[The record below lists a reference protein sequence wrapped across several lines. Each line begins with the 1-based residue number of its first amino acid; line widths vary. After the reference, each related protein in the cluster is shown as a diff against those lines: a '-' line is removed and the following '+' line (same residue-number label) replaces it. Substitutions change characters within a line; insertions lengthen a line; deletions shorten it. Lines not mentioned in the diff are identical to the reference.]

1 MSKRYSGG
9 AYASNVKFSWQRE
22 DYTPAGLAN
31 VPTKEIEKEYSRL
44 RDIAMKRLERLR
56 LSKFSSYRTA
66 QNFLFF
72 YAPRFKNLKDMP
84 KKSLPS
90 ALADLRYFLE
100 SPYGSVSG
108 YREVRKKQL
117 TSLHNHGYKFVNES
131 NLDDFIDFMGY
142 VKGSF
147 VGKGRYLPEDAL
159 YFEKA
164 LDKGMNVEEM
174 KQEWEKWKTEQ
185 MRGTNLQNKTPSGM
199 KNRKTA
205 KEIAKATGKGGKMR
219 KQTKKT
225 THYKT
230 MLNGKRA
237 AKSRTK
243 KTTKIKKMLTGK

>member
-1 MSKRYSGG
+1 MPRYKGG
-9 AYASNVKFSWQRE
+9 GFASNVKFSWQRE

-72 YAPRFKNLKDMP
+72 YAPRFKKLKDMP

-108 YREVRKKQL
+108 YREIRKKQL
-117 TSLHNHGYKFVNES
+117 GSLHEHGYDFVNES
-131 NLDDFIDFMGY
+131 NLDDFIEFMQY
-142 VKGSF
+142 VKGSALS
-147 VGKGRYLPEDAL
+147 KGRYLPEDPL

-164 LDKGMNVEEM
+164 ISKGMDVEQM
-174 KQEWEKWKTEQ
+174 KGEWEKWKIEQ
-185 MRGTNLQNKTPSGM
+185 MKGTNLQNKQPSGM

-205 KEIAKATGKGGKMR
+205 SKVSKQAKAKSQQVRRQTKQKAGRKTVKKMR
-219 KQTKKT
+219 K
-225 THYKT
+225 
-230 MLNGKRA
+230 GGR
-237 AKSRTK
+237 
-243 KTTKIKKMLTGK
+243 